1 MIRLCMF
8 DLDGTLSNTLES
20 IAFFGNQALKQCGYP
35 TIESLDAFRYLVGHG
50 ADTLMR
56 GMLKTVTGSFSEEAV
71 KKLRH
76 AYDQAYEQNPMH
88 LVKEYDGIWEL
99 LDQLQRRKILLAVL
113 SNKPDKV
120 AKQVVAQL
128 FAGIPF
134 ARCYGQRPG
143 VERKPSPQGAQLI
156 AQELG
161 IPVIQCLY
169 VGDTDVDMKTGK
181 SAGMR
186 TIGVGWGFRE
196 EEELWKNG
204 ADDVIAHP
212 LDLLDYC
219 D

>member
-1 MIRLCMF
+1 
-8 DLDGTLSNTLES
+8 
-20 IAFFGNQALKQCGYP
+20 
-35 TIESLDAFRYLVGHG
+35 
-50 ADTLMR
+50 
-56 GMLKTVTGSFSEEAV
+56 
-71 KKLRH
+71 
-76 AYDQAYEQNPMH
+76 MH

-181 SAGMR
+181 SAGMT
-186 TIGVGWGFRE
+186 TIGVAWGFRE

-212 LDLLDYC
+212 LELLDYC